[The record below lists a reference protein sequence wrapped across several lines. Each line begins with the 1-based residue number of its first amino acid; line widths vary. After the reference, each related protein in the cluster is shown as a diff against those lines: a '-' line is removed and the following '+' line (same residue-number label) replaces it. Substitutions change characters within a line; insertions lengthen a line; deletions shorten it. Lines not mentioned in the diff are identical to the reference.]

1 MKNNLKE
8 SINETVTS
16 SQNTK
21 LVNRKDDKTF
31 INEKMVIKRDPNN
44 SIFKSSPNQAFLS
57 QAKEKYIHNFL
68 PF

>member
-31 INEKMVIKRDPNN
+31 INEKMVKKPDPNN
-44 SIFKSSPNQAFLS
+44 SI
-57 QAKEKYIHNFL
+57 I
-68 PF
+68 